1 LRFVDK
7 NELSRAQRATADL
20 HDVLDVIF
28 SSQQQ
33 QQQCGV
39 VWRGVVWCGV
49 VKSLD

>member
-33 QQQCGV
+33 QQQQQQ
-39 VWRGVVWCGV
+39 RGVAW
-49 VKSLD
+49 

>member
-7 NELSRAQRATADL
+7 NELSRAQRETADL

-33 QQQCGV
+33 QQQQQQCGV
-39 VWRGVVWCGV
+39 AWRGV
-49 VKSLD
+49 VKSLE